1 MDIKEKLIEITV
13 SAKEILANEGVTAK
27 QKAEAKQLLFRVLQ
41 LTEGHIK
48 YGICFSCGRKIER
61 KVLRNKPLA
70 IKCLA
75 CSPETNRQLTN
86 DRRKR

>member
-1 MDIKEKLIEITV
+1 MDIKEELVKITI
-13 SAKEILANEGVTAK
+13 SAKEILVDK
-27 QKAEAKQLLFRVLQ
+27 QATTRQKDKAKQLLFRILQ

-48 YGICFSCGRKIER
+48 YGICLSCGRKIEQ